1 MLPAPPRAGPFCL
14 QAMTSVPPPGA
25 ALDAERITAALPA
38 AARARLAVEV
48 VDEAASTNDL
58 LREAV
63 AGDGCDR
70 VRLARR
76 QTAGRGR
83 RGRAWVAAPGAVCLS
98 LLHVHPRRPPPPL
111 PLWAGVF
118 LVERLRGMG
127 LDRPELR
134 WPNDLVYGREK
145 FGGILVESRAR
156 AGQVRTVIGVGINAV
171 EVPATDRPA
180 TSIARACGAAPD
192 CNRLAATLIEAVADC
207 LARLDAGRLGGLRA
221 YFERYDA
228 LRDRDVRLTGLR
240 GACAGRARGV
250 DDAGRLGV
258 ETATG
263 LRWFDAADV
272 RLEAP

>member
-1 MLPAPPRAGPFCL
+1 MTPA
-14 QAMTSVPPPGA
+14 PPPGA
-25 ALDAERITAALPA
+25 ALDAERIAAALPA

-58 LREAV
+58 LYEDDSGGAR
-63 AGDGCDR
+63 DR

-83 RGRAWVAAPGAVCLS
+83 QGREWAAAPGAVCLS
-98 LLHVHPRRPPPPL
+98 LLHVHPGRVPAAL
-111 PLWAGVF
+111 PLWVGVF

-127 LDRPELR
+127 LGRPELR

-145 FGGILVESRAR
+145 FGGILIESRAR
-156 AGQVRTVIGVGINAV
+156 GGRVRSAVGIGVNADAA
-171 EVPATDRPA
+171 PDIDRPA

-192 CNRLAATLIEAVADC
+192 ANRLAAALIDAAADC
-207 LARLDAGRLGGLRA
+207 LARLDAGGLDGLRA
-221 YFERYDA
+221 YFGRYDA
-228 LRDRDVRLTGLR
+228 LRDRDVRLSGPR

-258 ETATG
+258 AAADG

>member
-1 MLPAPPRAGPFCL
+1 MIPA
-14 QAMTSVPPPGA
+14 PPPGA
-25 ALDAERITAALPA
+25 ALDAARIAAALPA

-58 LREAV
+58 LHEDD
-63 AGDGCDR
+63 AGDGRDR

-83 RGRAWVAAPGAVCLS
+83 RGRVWVAAAGAVCLS
-98 LLHVHPRRPPPPL
+98 LRHVHPGRPPAAL

-118 LVERLRGMG
+118 LAERLRGMG
-127 LDRPELR
+127 LGRPELR

-145 FGGILVESRAR
+145 FGGILVESRSR
-156 AGQVRTVIGVGINAV
+156 GGRVRTVVGVGINAV
-171 EVPATDRPA
+171 EAPDTDRPA

-192 CNRLAATLIEAVADC
+192 CNRLAAALIGAVSDC
-207 LARLDAGRLGGLRA
+207 LARLDAGGLDGLRA

-228 LRDRDVRLTGLR
+228 LRDRDVRLTGPR

-250 DDAGRLGV
+250 DEAGRLGV
-258 ETATG
+258 SAADG

>member
-1 MLPAPPRAGPFCL
+1 MFPAPPRAGPFCP
-14 QAMTSVPPPGA
+14 QAMTPAPLPGA
-25 ALDAERITAALPA
+25 ALDAERIAAALPA

-58 LREAV
+58 LREAA

-83 RGRAWVAAPGAVCLS
+83 RGRAWVAVPGAVCLS

-118 LVERLRGMG
+118 LAERLRGMG
-127 LDRPELR
+127 LGRPELR

-145 FGGILVESRAR
+145 FGGILVESCSR
-156 AGQVRTVIGVGINAV
+156 GEDFRTVVGVGINAV
-171 EVPATDRPA
+171 AAPEIGRPA

-192 CNRLAATLIEAVADC
+192 CNRLAAALIDAVAAC
-207 LARLDAGRLGGLRA
+207 LARLDAGGLGGLRA
-221 YFERYDA
+221 YFGRYDA
-228 LRDRDVRLTGLR
+228 LRDRDVRLSGPR

-258 ETATG
+258 ETASG